1 MEVEKLNH
9 KYGSAAAAHSYSWP
23 VCHVGKLGAA
33 AATYHQPISAYN
45 SPKTSIT
52 FNNLVEELLKLSK
65 LTTNLSQPITH
76 PKRCTTSITFNN
88 LVEEL

>member
-45 SPKTSIT
+45 SPDPAELFKV
-52 FNNLVEELLKLSK
+52 NNLEVRMIEV
-65 LTTNLSQPITH
+65 
-76 PKRCTTSITFNN
+76 NN
-88 LVEEL
+88 LPPTYLSL